1 MNDIIEIILIAIILV
16 VGVVS
21 IYIIL
26 SLFTILEEIVAYAKR
41 CSKYFK
47 RHT

>member
-26 SLFTILEEIVAYAKR
+26 SLFTLLEEIVFYAKGLL
-41 CSKYFK
+41 SYFK
-47 RHT
+47 RD